1 VWDKFH
7 AEDMKKLG
15 FKKVHYMPI
24 AANTK
29 RFKKLDFNEDDAR
42 EYGADVSFVGSRTL
56 KRERVLSALTDFDL
70 AIWGYDWENAA
81 DERLRECAR
90 GAADNEN
97 ELVKVYNH
105 SKININVTVDQGVS
119 SLNMR
124 VFDCMA
130 SGGFLISD
138 YKQDFDSLFDKG
150 EAVAF
155 RELDELP
162 RMVKRYLERAEE
174 RMAIAEKGRL
184 RVAADHSYSKRI
196 EFIMN
201 LLERDGMFARPRWWE
216 NMVVSKAGAEFS
228 RAEAAV

>member
-1 VWDKFH
+1 
-7 AEDMKKLG
+7 
-15 FKKVHYMPI
+15 
-24 AANTK
+24 
-29 RFKKLDFNEDDAR
+29 
-42 EYGADVSFVGSRTL
+42 
-56 KRERVLSALTDFDL
+56 
-70 AIWGYDWENAA
+70 
-81 DERLRECAR
+81 
-90 GAADNEN
+90 
-97 ELVKVYNH
+97 
-105 SKININVTVDQGVS
+105 
-119 SLNMR
+119 MR